1 MDLSLNVL
9 HTLLQP
15 FSSWS
20 DLLDILLVTLVLY
33 NLLMLIRGTRAV
45 RILLG
50 ILVLVALYY
59 TARTLRL
66 PALETTL
73 ENFFLILPVAII
85 VLFQHEIRRALANF
99 GRTPLWGFSNHQ
111 KAAST
116 FNEIVAAAH
125 ALSEQRI
132 GALIVVERSEG
143 LRNYIENGIALD
155 ALVTPDLL
163 ISIFTPDTPTH
174 DGAAIIQGD
183 RIAAATCFLPLT
195 RRTQISNRYGTRH
208 RAALGISEETDAV
221 AVVVSEETGA
231 IAVALDGTLT
241 RHLEPKDLRNML
253 YQSLIGD
260 PNAETARQAA

>member
-1 MDLSLNVL
+1 MDFSLNVL
-9 HTLLQP
+9 QKFFQP
-15 FSSWS
+15 LSDWN
-20 DLLDILLVTLVLY
+20 DLLDILLVTFVLY
-33 NLLMLIRGTRAV
+33 NLLLLIRGTRAV

-59 TARTLRL
+59 GARTLRL

-73 ENFFLILPVAII
+73 EKFFLILPVAII

-125 ALSEQRI
+125 ALSERRI
-132 GALIVVERSEG
+132 GALIVIERSEG
-143 LRNYIENGIALD
+143 LRNYIENGIRLD
-155 ALVTPDLL
+155 SLVSPDLL
-163 ISIFTPDTPTH
+163 ISLFTPDTPTH
-174 DGAAIIQGD
+174 DGAVIIQGD

-195 RRTQISNRYGTRH
+195 RRSQISSSYGTRH

-221 AVVVSEETGA
+221 VVVVSEESGA
-231 IAVALDGTLT
+231 ISVAQGGEMV
-241 RHLEPKDLRNML
+241 RHLESKDLRNML
-253 YQSLIGD
+253 YQSLIAD
-260 PNAETARQAA
+260 TSSEEPAVA

>member
-1 MDLSLNVL
+1 MDLSFNVL
-9 HTLLQP
+9 HKLLQP
-15 FSSWS
+15 FSGWN
-20 DLLDILLVTLVLY
+20 DLLDILLVTFVLY
-33 NLLMLIRGTRAV
+33 NLLLLIRGTRAV

-50 ILVLVALYY
+50 ILVLVVLYY

-125 ALSEQRI
+125 AMSERRI
-132 GALIVVERSEG
+132 GALIVIERSEG
-143 LRNYIENGIALD
+143 LRNYIENGILLD
-155 ALVTPDLL
+155 ALVSPDVL
-163 ISIFTPDTPTH
+163 ISLFTPDTPTH
-174 DGAAIIQGD
+174 DGAVIIQGD

-195 RRTQISNRYGTRH
+195 RRSQISNRYGTRH

-221 AVVVSEETGA
+221 VVVVSEETGA
-231 IAVALDGTLT
+231 MSVALGGKLT
-241 RHLEPKDLRNML
+241 RHLESKDLRNML

-260 PNAETARQAA
+260 TDADAGATT